1 MASLSKK
8 DKTGVL
14 IIAVCLFIIFG
25 IAVITYIVNS
35 NKVELDKNTLC
46 PTKELPRGHTV
57 ILVDRTD
64 PLAQNQTKWLS
75 GLVKKIKVSLSVHEK
90 LSIIPI
96 TKESG
101 KFINPIFM
109 LCSLR
114 QGDNANSFYENPRR
128 LRMKFDLHFGQPL
141 DKVLDNLRKGEIY
154 DESPIMETIQR
165 LTEDKS
171 FSSIA
176 ENKKIIIISD
186 MLQNTRPI
194 NHYKKYSPDTFV
206 ESKYFNQIK
215 PELDN
220 TCVTIYYLASSDS
233 KARKFQGER
242 HKNFW
247 KKFFKKS
254 NAGCFSLIPI
264 SKLDLE
270 ESATLNQD
278 IAKRKLNVDQLLS
291 ELDQLDDVG
300 TFNKKGPSFNCI
312 VAKTWDEKAI
322 CSNQELA
329 QLDLALSKVYR
340 AKLMKIKNLDQQ
352 RMFVN
357 NQLDWLRLRHLCHIE
372 ENKTGCLKN
381 KMSSRIEW
389 IQDFNIPSLS
399 KDKPNSPIKPPDAD
413 TLIKELEG
421 VYGKTI

>member
-1 MASLSKK
+1 
-8 DKTGVL
+8 
-14 IIAVCLFIIFG
+14 
-25 IAVITYIVNS
+25 
-35 NKVELDKNTLC
+35 
-46 PTKELPRGHTV
+46 
-57 ILVDRTD
+57 
-64 PLAQNQTKWLS
+64 
-75 GLVKKIKVSLSVHEK
+75 
-90 LSIIPI
+90 
-96 TKESG
+96 
-101 KFINPIFM
+101 M

-114 QGDNANSFYENPRR
+114 QGGNANPFYENPRR
-128 LRMKFDLHFGQPL
+128 LRMKFDSQFGRPL
-141 DKVLDNLRKGEIY
+141 DKVLDNLRKGETY

-215 PELDN
+215 PELNN
-220 TCVTIYYLASSDS
+220 TCVTIYYLASSDP
-233 KARKFQGER
+233 KARNFQGER

-247 KKFFKKS
+247 RKVFKKS
-254 NAGCFSLIPI
+254 NADSYPLIQI

-352 RMFVN
+352 RMLVN
-357 NQLDWLRLRHLCHIE
+357 NQLDWLRLRHLCYIE

-381 KMSSRIEW
+381 RMLSRIEW
-389 IQDFNIPSLS
+389 IKNFNTMSRS
-399 KDKPNSPIKPPDAD
+399 K
-413 TLIKELEG
+413 
-421 VYGKTI
+421 